1 MLMKRLVAGAAT
13 AVVALAMA
21 PAVVHAQDI
30 TGSVAGN
37 ITDAGGK
44 PLAGVTVKVVNLPT
58 GQSLTTKT
66 GPDGFFT
73 IRNLQV
79 GGPYSIIASD
89 GVHADKTVPVD
100 HIDIGSPYSVNFALD
115 GGGNEVVVKA
125 TRTVATRQT
134 QTGPR
139 STFTANDIATL
150 PSFSRD
156 LKDVARL
163 NPFVT
168 LDPTNSNA
176 LIIAGSNP
184 RLNTIY
190 VDGVKQSDDFGLNG
204 NGYPTQRSP
213 ISMDAVKAFNV
224 EVAPYDVQYGE
235 FQGGVLNIVTKNGTN
250 EWHGGAFYEYDGDQ
264 FAGKVLGNQAVNQP
278 KCANGASSGTQTVTS
293 FLYNPGSPNST
304 STVSCG
310 NRNLAPKFLD
320 RNYGGYLS
328 GALIPDKLFF
338 FFDYEKYQGLSPIGY
353 VASNQGGANPVPG
366 VTTAQ
371 VQDVI
376 NIMESKYGY
385 NPGTIS
391 AGVPTTDTKYF
402 ARVDANL
409 SDQHHLFVTYQE
421 TDGNTQNFPNGSTS
435 STSGVL
441 ALSSNYYVY
450 EQNLKA
456 WTADL
461 VSHWNDKFST
471 EVEYTHKTVQSLTG
485 LSGNPLAGEFKI
497 QLQKV
502 GTDQPSI
509 YVGPDVSRQ
518 ANSLQTTDDQYK
530 FKANY
535 ILGDHTFTIGYEH
548 EDTKSF
554 DLFVQNA
561 NGTYSFSN
569 GCGQTGYDSFGVPLN
584 LGSGQACQLVYA
596 NAYNNNPL
604 TAATS
609 ETTSIDVGYAQD
621 EWRVTSNFTLKAGVR
636 VERYSV
642 DQAPQYNA
650 TFAATY
656 GFPNNVTLDGDYI
669 IMPRLGFNWRPDPT
683 WDVSGGLGLF
693 SGGNPTVY
701 FYDSYDN
708 PGNLL
713 GSVSLNC
720 SGTSTAGCS
729 SALSNVN
736 ITSVSAA
743 AKALNTTSANAGT
756 GVVNAV
762 DPAFQIPSQWK
773 TSLSIRKRLNFADW
787 NWTGMAGKFIGND
800 WTVHL
805 DEVYQVTENGIQWV
819 DLVGQA
825 NVIGTAPDG
834 RPEFN
839 PNRFSTTTAPDN
851 IELKN
856 THKGH
861 GNVIAVGFGKSWASG
876 WDFDLT
882 YTHEDVKEVSPA
894 TSSVAVSNYRQSA
907 FTDPNNPP
915 LALSDYN
922 IDHEVKLSLNYT
934 HKWFRDYAT
943 SIRLFGDYRSGLP
956 FSYTFQP
963 AYASGSASNPI
974 TPTST
979 GNFDEAFGQFAL
991 LGSTGGE
998 LLYVPK
1004 TDSSGNVT
1012 ATSDPKVTYA
1022 SNFNLAQF
1030 NQFLKS
1036 TGLIKYAGS
1045 VAPRNG
1051 FTSSDYTRFDIELLQ
1066 EFPAFIPGGAKGQF
1080 YFDIFNIGN
1089 LLDRNWGVIKQ
1100 TGFPYLQSPIQAVNC
1115 QAAMLAASKLPTST
1129 CAAGT
1134 GNFYEYRPGSAT
1146 QETLGS
1152 TSGGTYYPAWQ
1163 LKFGIRYKF

>member
-44 PLAGVTVKVVNLPT
+44 PLAGVTVKVTNLPT
-58 GQSLTTKT
+58 GQTLTTKT

-73 IRNLQV
+73 LRNLQV
-79 GGPYSIIASD
+79 GGPYSIFASD

-115 GGGNEVVVKA
+115 GGTNEVVVKA
-125 TRTVATRQT
+125 TRTTATRQT

-168 LDPTNSNA
+168 IDPTNSNA

-250 EWHGGAFYEYDGDQ
+250 AWHGGAFYEYDGDQ
-264 FAGKVLGNQAVNQP
+264 FAGRVLGNQAVNQP
-278 KCANGASSGTQTVTS
+278 KCANGAKYGTNTNVPA
-293 FLYNPGSPNST
+293 FLST
-304 STVSCG
+304 STTSVTCG
-310 NRNLAPKFLD
+310 DRNLAPRILD

-328 GALIPDKLFF
+328 GAIIPDKLFF
-338 FFDYEKYQGLSPIGY
+338 FFDYEKYQGLAPVGY
-353 VASNQGGANPVPG
+353 VASNQSGANPVPG

-371 VQDVI
+371 VNDVI
-376 NIMESKYGY
+376 NILKTKYNY
-385 NPGTIS
+385 DPGNVSGGT
-391 AGVPTTDTKYF
+391 PTTDTKYF
-402 ARVDANL
+402 ARIDANL
-409 SDQHHLFVTYQE
+409 SDKHHLFVTYQE
-421 TDGNTQNFPNGSTS
+421 TDGNTQNYPNGSTS
-435 STSGVL
+435 ATSGVL

-456 WTADL
+456 WTVDL

-471 EVEYTHKTVQSLTG
+471 EAEYTHKTVQSLTG
-485 LSGNPLAGEFKI
+485 LSGSPLAGEFKI
-497 QLQKV
+497 QLQTV
-502 GTDQPSI
+502 GASDKPSI

-518 ANSLQTTDDQYK
+518 ANTLQTTDDQYK

-535 ILGDHTFTIGYEH
+535 VLGDHTFTVGYEH

-561 NGTYSFSN
+561 NGTYTFSN
-569 GCGQTGYDSFGVPLN
+569 GCGSTGYDSFGVPLN
-584 LGSGQACQLVYA
+584 LGSGQACQLTYA
-596 NAYNNNPL
+596 NAYDNNPL
-604 TAATS
+604 TAASS

-650 TFAATY
+650 TFAAAY

-683 WDVSGGLGLF
+683 WDISGGLGLF

-713 GSVSLNC
+713 GSVNFTC
-720 SGTSTAGCS
+720 STAALTGCS
-729 SALSNVN
+729 SALTNVN
-736 ITSVSAA
+736 ITQVGAA
-743 AKALNTTSANAGT
+743 AKTANTTSALAGT
-756 GVVNAV
+756 GVVNSV
-762 DPAFQIPSQWK
+762 DPSFQIPSDWK
-773 TSLSIRKRLNFADW
+773 ASISIRKRLNFADW
-787 NWTGMAGKFIGND
+787 NWTGMAGKIIGND

-805 DEVYQVTENGIQWV
+805 DNVYQVTENGIQWV

-825 NVIGTAPDG
+825 NVLGAAPDG

-861 GNVIAVGFGKSWASG
+861 GNVVAVGFGKSWASG
-876 WDFDLT
+876 WDFDIT

-915 LALSDYN
+915 LALSNYN
-922 IDHEVKLSLNYT
+922 IDHEVKLSVNYT
-934 HKWFRDYAT
+934 HNWVKDYAT

-956 FSYTFQP
+956 FSYTFEG
-963 AYASGSASNPI
+963 AYPDGKGGVTTS
-974 TPTST
+974 ST

-991 LGSTGGE
+991 LGSTWGE

-1004 TDSSGNVT
+1004 TVNGVVT
-1012 ATSDPKVTYA
+1012 ATSDPLVHYS
-1022 SNFNLAQF
+1022 SNFNLAAF
-1030 NQFLKS
+1030 NNFLKS
-1036 TGLIKYAGS
+1036 TGLLKYAGG

-1051 FTSSDYTRFDIELLQ
+1051 FTASDYARFDIEILQ

-1089 LLDRNWGVIKQ
+1089 LIDRNWGVIKQ
-1100 TGFPYLQSPIQAVNC
+1100 TGFPGLQSPVQAVNC
-1115 QAAMLAASKLPTST
+1115 QQVMVKAAGITPGQNGL
-1129 CAAGT
+1129 CAAGY
-1134 GNFYEYRPGSAT
+1134 GNYYQYSPGSAT